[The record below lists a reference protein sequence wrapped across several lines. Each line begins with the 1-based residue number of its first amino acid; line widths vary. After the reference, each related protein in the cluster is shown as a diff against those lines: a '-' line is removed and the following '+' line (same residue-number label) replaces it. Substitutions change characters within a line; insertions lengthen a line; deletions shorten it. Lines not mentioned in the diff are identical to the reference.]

1 MVGAT
6 LKLQYCGSNVG
17 LCIFHVLKFS
27 FERHVM
33 DKSPALGSFRIGKA
47 WDPESFLSFFAAI
60 FDFLTIPE
68 RF

>member
-1 MVGAT
+1 
-6 LKLQYCGSNVG
+6 
-17 LCIFHVLKFS
+17 
-27 FERHVM
+27 M